1 MRKSLVALALACAFP
16 AAFAQSNLTV
26 YGILDVGFEMLDAG
40 SESLT
45 RLQGSGM
52 WSGNRFG
59 IRGSESL
66 GAGYSAIF
74 TLEGRFSLDTGSVT
88 YNESVFNCRLSG
100 STAAPVCP
108 GVQIV
113 PGTAIATLPPTSPT
127 YQAVLGGLN
136 AVNQAILQGNTTVNG
151 AGALFDR
158 QSYLGVV
165 TPYGALLAG
174 RMYTPGYE
182 ILNKFNV
189 MGDASALS
197 FGQGYSIPAIRMN
210 NALQYR
216 AELKGFSAS
225 LFYSF
230 GGSELLRS
238 ERSTPPT
245 DGDDMYGANLQY
257 NTTNWGLGAGYNQN
271 KVVPYATQVAG
282 TPESKDGLETINFGG
297 WFGISNFKFYAQY
310 MKRKND
316 NPLLTPLD
324 IQNLVIST
332 GGNVAAISAALSGVQ
347 FQQFDVDGMRGLAGP
362 IDAEAYHFGVSWQF
376 SPASTLYG
384 VFNYAKD
391 TARSAWATQ
400 DAEVDHYGVA
410 YQYAFSPRTSLYAVV
425 AFMKNS
431 DQGRLSPSS
440 AGYTSGFA
448 TSFGTDTSAYQ
459 LGMRHTF

>member
-1 MRKSLVALALACAFP
+1 MRKTLVAVALACALP
-16 AAFAQSNLTV
+16 VAHAQSSVTI
-26 YGILDVGFEMLDAG
+26 YGILDTGIEVLDAG
-40 SESLT
+40 NESLT

-52 WSGNRFG
+52 WSGNRWG
-59 IRGSESL
+59 IRGSEAL
-66 GAGYSAIF
+66 GGGYQVIF

-100 STAAPVCP
+100 STAPAVCP
-108 GVQIV
+108 GVRIV
-113 PGTAIATLPPTSPT
+113 PGTAISTLPPTSPT
-127 YQAVLGGLN
+127 YQQVLGGMN
-136 AVNQAILQGNTTVNG
+136 AVNQAILQGNTTVNA
-151 AGALFDR
+151 AGAIFDR
-158 QSYLGVV
+158 QSFLGVV

-216 AELKGFSAS
+216 AELKGFSLS

-230 GGSELLRS
+230 GGSELLRG
-238 ERSTPPT
+238 ERTAPPT

-257 NTTNWGLGAGYNQN
+257 NTTNWGIGGAYNQS
-271 KVVPYATQVAG
+271 KVVPYATQAAG
-282 TPESKDGLETINFGG
+282 TPETKDGLETINFGA
-297 WFGISNFKFYAQY
+297 WVGIGDFKIYGQY

-324 IQNLVIST
+324 IQNLVIAS
-332 GGNVAAISAALSGVQ
+332 GGNVAAIASTLAGVQ

-362 IDAEAYHFGVSWQF
+362 IDAEAYHLGVSWQF
-376 SPASTLYG
+376 SRASTLYG
-384 VFNYAKD
+384 VYNYAKD

-400 DAEVDHYGVA
+400 DAKVDHFGIA
-410 YQYAFSPRTSLYAVV
+410 YQYAFSPRTSLYATV
-425 AFMKNS
+425 AMMKNS

-448 TSFGTDTSAYQ
+448 TSFADDTAAYQ
-459 LGMRHTF
+459 LGMRHSF